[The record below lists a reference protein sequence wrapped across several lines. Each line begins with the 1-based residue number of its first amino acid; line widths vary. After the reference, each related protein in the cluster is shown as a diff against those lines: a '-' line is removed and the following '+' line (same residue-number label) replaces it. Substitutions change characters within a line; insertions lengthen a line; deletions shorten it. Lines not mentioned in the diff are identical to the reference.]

1 MKKISKLFINIL
13 KNEIAIALL
22 CVLPFLFIE
31 KNIHTELCFEAFVVL
46 FATFVT
52 AKKFSKKE
60 CCNFACFYFT
70 LFIIIDIFIG
80 LCKIKYPFNLLKI
93 EDVLGATCLF
103 ILFSS
108 INPQIILP
116 IVIKVVAWL
125 FGGGIIFYLVNLITV
140 KIVTNQR
147 ISKFI
152 EPLRNFFSNPL
163 KTFLIISIISTSIF
177 AYNGLNIK
185 PLTKLENSGFII
197 ETVLNNEK
205 LLLFSPKTN
214 RLATYDVKNDI
225 LDTNC
230 CKLDPIPNGYKDS
243 LRNISISKMP
253 NGDIFIRRFIEK
265 DKKIKLISYIYS
277 LAKNEVIYMEE
288 LPNEIA
294 PALTSFVFLDNEKI
308 FCIDANKNKKTYIYN
323 IKDKTLTKIA
333 ETKQIRRDCKSIL
346 LNNGKILIWGGD
358 FNDKST
364 AELYDIDKNEF
375 TEIPIG
381 FRMPTDNRYDEL
393 HLLENGNIIIKTKKI
408 KEVVKTLGSLPINQ
422 IEPNILLYNPK
433 DNSFTDIILDKDDKY
448 KFIGYNIAVTKE
460 GKIIIAGGEL
470 ASKKTKKFVNSNN
483 KIYIFDT
490 KTNKIKPPYT
500 HKFPSTNF
508 VTIYAINNNE
518 VIAEYVTGTTN
529 KHYYKIKF

>member
-1 MKKISKLFINIL
+1 MNKISELFINIL

-31 KNIHTELCFEAFVVL
+31 KNILTELCFEAFVVL

-60 CCNFACFYFT
+60 CCDFACFYFT
-70 LFIIIDIFIG
+70 FFIILDIFVA
-80 LCKIKYPFNLLKI
+80 LYKIRNTFSSVTSENIFFGIFLL
-93 EDVLGATCLF
+93 
-103 ILFSS
+103 ILFSFM
-108 INPQIILP
+108 NPKLILTL
-116 IVIKVVAWL
+116 VVKVVAWL
-125 FGGGIIFYLVNLITV
+125 FGGGVIFYLVNLITV

-163 KTFLIISIISTSIF
+163 KTFLIISIILTSIF
-177 AYNGLNIK
+177 AYNGINIK
-185 PLTKLENSGFII
+185 SLTKLENSGYII

-205 LLLFSPKTN
+205 LLLFSSKTN
-214 RLATYDVKNDI
+214 KLATYDVKNDI

-243 LRNISISKMP
+243 LRSLSISKMP

-288 LPNEIA
+288 LPKEIS
-294 PALTSFVFLDNEKI
+294 PALTSFVFLDNKKI

-323 IKDKTLTKIA
+323 IKDKTLTEMAK
-333 ETKQIRRDCKSIL
+333 TKQIRRDCKSML

-358 FNDKST
+358 FNNKDT

-381 FRMPTDNRYDEL
+381 FIMPTDNRYDEL
-393 HLLENGNIIIKTKKI
+393 HLLKNGNVIIKTKKI
-408 KEVVKTLGSLPINQ
+408 KEVLKTPRSLNQ
-422 IEPNILLYNPK
+422 IEPNMLLYNPK
-433 DNSFTDIILDKDDKY
+433 DNSFTNIILDKNNKY
-448 KFIGYNIAVTKE
+448 KFVGYNIAVTKE

-470 ASKKTKKFVNSNN
+470 ASKKTKKIVKSNN

-490 KTNKIKPPYT
+490 KTNKITKTYT
-500 HKFPSTNF
+500 YKFPSTNF
-508 VTIYAINNNE
+508 VTIYAINDNE
-518 VIAEYVTGTTN
+518 VIAEYVTEATN
-529 KHYYKIKF
+529 KRYYKIKF